1 MRFFW
6 RFFFSFQECLS
17 ACTSIAY
24 KGALVDDQAT
34 RGQATWMSIAFCHS
48 DSRCR

>member
-24 KGALVDDQAT
+24 KEALVDD
-34 RGQATWMSIAFCHS
+34 RDPGPGDLDVDRVLPF
-48 DSRCR
+48 R